1 MSSIILTQTPSVPRR
16 LLLLLQLSFLL
27 LLSSA
32 SNAVTPAGVPCRP
45 DQAAA
50 LLRLKRSFAVTSNSV
65 TAFRSWRAGTDCC
78 GWEGV
83 GCAAG
88 AGANNG
94 RAVTSLHLGDWG
106 LESAGID
113 PALFELTSLE
123 YLNLAYNNFGGSKI
137 PSDGFEPSIGN
148 LTSLV
153 SLDLSTYFMIV
164 EIPDDAYETLISQT
178 ANSIWLIEPN
188 FETFISKLT
197 NLRDLHLGYVDMSNS
212 GAQWCDALA
221 NSSPNLQVISL
232 PFCSIS
238 GPICRSLSLLQSL
251 AALNLQ
257 HNNLSGPIP
266 DFLSNLSN
274 LSVLRLNHNELE
286 GWVSPAIFGQ
296 KNLVTID
303 LHHNLGI
310 SGILPN
316 FSADSRL
323 EELLVGQTN
332 CSGLIPSSIGNLK
345 FLKQLDLGASG
356 FFGELPSSIGKL
368 ESLNALG
375 ISGVGL
381 EGPLPSWVANLT
393 SLTALVFSD
402 CGLSGSIPSFIGDLK
417 ELRTLA
423 LCNCKFSEL
432 TSLSNLPQLYAFDL
446 SYNNLA
452 VVDGEY
458 NSSVSLP
465 QIVLLYLPGCSMS
478 KFPIFLRH
486 QYEINGLDLSDNE
499 INGTIPHWAWET
511 WNYISLLGLSG
522 NRFTSVGY
530 DPLLPLQVDLLDL
543 SNNMLEGSIPIPR
556 GSSTSLKYSNNGFS
570 SMPSNFSAHLR
581 DVTFFMADGN
591 EISGNI
597 PLEFCSAK
605 SLQLLDL
612 SYNNFNGS
620 ISSCLMDS
628 VSTLQVLNLK
638 GNELHGVLPDDIKEG
653 CSFQALDISGNLI
666 EGKLPR
672 SLVACKNL
680 EVFDVGFNQI
690 SDTFPCWMS
699 TLPRLQVI
707 ALRSNKFFGQV
718 AQSAVEKN
726 SCEFPAARIIDLASN
741 NFSGPLPQDQW
752 FKKLKSMMIGYSNT
766 SLVMDHEVPRV
777 GRYKFSTTIT
787 YKGSAVTLT
796 KILRTFVFIDVSE
809 NKFHGSIPGTIGELI
824 LLHALNMSHNFLTGP
839 IPSQLGHL
847 NQLEALDMSS
857 NELSGVIP
865 QELASLDFLAIL
877 NLSYNKL
884 EGRIP
889 PQSPHFST
897 FSSISFLGNKGLCG
911 LPLSTGCSNTTSL
924 NVIPSEKNPVD
935 IVLFLSAGLGFG
947 LGFAIAIVV
956 AWGIPIRKRSTRERE
971 R

>member
-1 MSSIILTQTPSVPRR
+1 MSSIILTQTPSVPGR
-16 LLLLLQLSFLL
+16 LLLLLQFSFLL

-45 DQAAA
+45 DQAPA
-50 LLRLKRSFAVTSNSV
+50 LLRLKRSFTVTNNSV

-123 YLNLAYNNFGGSKI
+123 YLNLAHNNFGGSKI
-137 PSDGFEPSIGN
+137 PSDGFERLIRLTHLNLSSSGFTGQVPASIGN

-153 SLDLSTYFMIV
+153 SLNLSTYFMIV

-274 LSVLRLNHNELE
+274 LSVLQLNHNELE

-332 CSGLIPSSIGNLK
+332 FSGLIPSSIGNLK

-356 FFGELPSSIGKL
+356 FFGELPSSI
-368 ESLNALG
+368 
-375 ISGVGL
+375 V
-381 EGPLPSWVANLT
+381 
-393 SLTALVFSD
+393 
-402 CGLSGSIPSFIGDLK
+402 
-417 ELRTLA
+417 
-423 LCNCKFSEL
+423 
-432 TSLSNLPQLYAFDL
+432 
-446 SYNNLA
+446 

-690 SDTFPCWMS
+690 SDAFPCWMS

-884 EGRIP
+884 DGRI

-911 LPLSTGCSNTTSL
+911 PPLSTGCSNTTSL

-956 AWGIPIRKRSTRERE
+956 AWGIPIRKRSTVRQRAL
-971 R
+971 

>member
-94 RAVTSLHLGDWG
+94 RAVTSLHLGDRG

-137 PSDGFEPSIGN
+137 PSDGFERLIRLTHLNLSSSGFTGQVPASIGN

-274 LSVLRLNHNELE
+274 LSVLQLNHNELE

-332 CSGLIPSSIGNLK
+332 FSGLIPSSIGNLK

-423 LCNCKFSEL
+423 LCNCKFSGEIPPHIFNLTQMELLLLHFNNFTGTIEL

-666 EGKLPR
+666 EGKR
-672 SLVACKNL
+672 C
-680 EVFDVGFNQI
+680 
-690 SDTFPCWMS
+690 
-699 TLPRLQVI
+699 LQK
-707 ALRSNKFFGQV
+707 LG
-718 AQSAVEKN
+718 
-726 SCEFPAARIIDLASN
+726 AARIIDLASN

-889 PQSPHFST
+889 QSPHFST

-956 AWGIPIRKRSTRERE
+956 AWGIPIRKRSTVRQRAL
-971 R
+971 

>member
-1 MSSIILTQTPSVPRR
+1 MSSIILTQTPSVRR

-50 LLRLKRSFAVTSNSV
+50 LLRLKRSFTVTNNSV
-65 TAFRSWRAGTDCC
+65 TAFQSWRAGTDCC

-137 PSDGFEPSIGN
+137 PSDGFERLIRLTHLNLSSSGFTGQVPASIGN

-274 LSVLRLNHNELE
+274 LSVLQLNHNELE

-332 CSGLIPSSIGNLK
+332 FSGLIPSSIGNLK

-356 FFGELPSSIGKL
+356 FFGELPSSI
-368 ESLNALG
+368 
-375 ISGVGL
+375 V
-381 EGPLPSWVANLT
+381 
-393 SLTALVFSD
+393 
-402 CGLSGSIPSFIGDLK
+402 
-417 ELRTLA
+417 
-423 LCNCKFSEL
+423 
-432 TSLSNLPQLYAFDL
+432 
-446 SYNNLA
+446 

-465 QIVLLYLPGCSMS
+465 QIVVLYLPGCSMS

-511 WNYISLLGLSG
+511 WNYITLLGLSG

-752 FKKLKSMMIGYSNT
+752 FKKLKSVMIGYSNT

-857 NELSGVIP
+857 NELSRVIP

-884 EGRIP
+884 DGRI

-911 LPLSTGCSNTTSL
+911 PPLSKGCSNTTSL

-947 LGFAIAIVV
+947 LGFAIAMVV
-956 AWGIPIRKRSTRERE
+956 AWGIPIRKRSTVRQRTL
-971 R
+971 

>member
-137 PSDGFEPSIGN
+137 PSDGFERLIRLTHLNLSSSGFTGQVPASIGN

-356 FFGELPSSIGKL
+356 FFGELPSSI
-368 ESLNALG
+368 
-375 ISGVGL
+375 
-381 EGPLPSWVANLT
+381 
-393 SLTALVFSD
+393 
-402 CGLSGSIPSFIGDLK
+402 
-417 ELRTLA
+417 
-423 LCNCKFSEL
+423 
-432 TSLSNLPQLYAFDL
+432 
-446 SYNNLA
+446 A

-956 AWGIPIRKRSTRERE
+956 AWGIPIRKRSTVRQRAL
-971 R
+971 

>member
-137 PSDGFEPSIGN
+137 PSDGFERLIRLTHLNLSSSGFTGQVPASIGN

-402 CGLSGSIPSFIGDLK
+402 CG
-417 ELRTLA
+417 
-423 LCNCKFSEL
+423 
-432 TSLSNLPQLYAFDL
+432 
-446 SYNNLA
+446 
-452 VVDGEY
+452 
-458 NSSVSLP
+458 
-465 QIVLLYLPGCSMS
+465 MS

-956 AWGIPIRKRSTRERE
+956 AWGIPIRKRSTVRQRAL
-971 R
+971 